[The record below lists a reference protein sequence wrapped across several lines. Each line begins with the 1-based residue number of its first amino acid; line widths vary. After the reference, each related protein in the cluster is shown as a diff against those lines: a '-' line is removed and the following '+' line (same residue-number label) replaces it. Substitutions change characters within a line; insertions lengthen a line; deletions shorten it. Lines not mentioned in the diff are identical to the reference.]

1 MSEFPTLEPGM
12 VAEVVERALREDLG
26 TGDVTGRASVPRDS
40 RARAVIIQKQPGV
53 IFGLDCAEQSFKRL
67 DPDCSFERS
76 CSEGLLRDGG
86 EVAVIEGQAAAL
98 LAAERT
104 ALNLLGKLSGVATMA
119 NRYAAAVS
127 GTKARIL
134 DTRKTT
140 PGLRLFEKAA
150 VAAGGAVNHRIG
162 LFDAFLLKENH
173 IAMAGG
179 ITSAVARCREAN
191 PELMVEV
198 EVRNLTELME
208 ALETGA
214 ERIMLDNMDL
224 GQMRTAVELTKGKA
238 ELEASGGVNL
248 ESVRAIAETGV
259 DFISVGA
266 ITHSAPTLDL
276 SLLLEPIP
284 SQ

>member
-1 MSEFPTLEPGM
+1 MSEFPTLAPGM

-26 TGDVTGRASVPRDS
+26 TGDVTSRASVPRD
-40 RARAVIIQKQPGV
+40 ALAHAVIIQKQSGV
-53 IFGLDCAEQSFKRL
+53 IFGFDCAEQAFKRL
-67 DPDCSFERS
+67 DPDCSFERR
-76 CSEGLLRDGG
+76 CSEGLLREGG
-86 EVAVIEGQAAAL
+86 EVAVIDGQAAAL

-104 ALNLLGKLSGVATMA
+104 ALNLLGKLSGVATLA
-119 NRYAAAVS
+119 NRYAKAVE

-179 ITSAVARCREAN
+179 ITNAVARCREAN
-191 PELMVEV
+191 PDLMVEV

-276 SLLLEPIP
+276 SLLVEPI
-284 SQ
+284 QTQ

>member
-1 MSEFPTLEPGM
+1 VSDFPTLAPAM
-12 VAEVVERALREDLG
+12 VAEVVDRALREDIG
-26 TGDVTGRASVPRDS
+26 TGDVTGRASVPRDLL
-40 RARAVIIQKQPGV
+40 AQAVITQKQPGV
-53 IFGLDCAEQSFKRL
+53 IFGLDCAEQAFKRL
-67 DPDCSFERS
+67 DPDCSFERR

-86 EVAVIEGQAAAL
+86 EVAVIEGHAAAL

-104 ALNLLGKLSGVATMA
+104 ALNLLGRLSGVATLA
-119 NRYAAAVS
+119 NLYVKAVE

-150 VAAGGAVNHRIG
+150 VAAGGAVNH
-162 LFDAFLLKENH
+162 

-179 ITSAVARCREAN
+179 ITNAVARCRDAN
-191 PELMVEV
+191 SELMVEV

-284 SQ
+284 AQ